1 VELIGAVISIIL
13 TTLLMAAHSGRERW
27 GIVPFT
33 MLASAMG
40 LLALVSAF
48 FVDAQGLYLGLLFSL
63 QVGLLLLI
71 AHEGENRWRSIL
83 AGLLLMGVLAL
94 GFHTLLRGLDVPL
107 HQVAQPVGTVNLRIG
122 VLGLALLLGG
132 MVAWW
137 LYPRLAVRNR
147 IWALVTVLL
156 VFILVNIGLLS
167 LVAREGLG
175 ERVASFLL
183 QAVLIGPLL
192 GLYLEWSRRQVRTKP
207 IETAYAALLS
217 TVEALAQRSEEEL
230 WPRLLESA
238 VRVVPGAQAGSIR
251 LRRGSDFVFVAQQ
264 GFGEGILG
272 MRSTEL
278 ETVSWHGNLALWR
291 QGQPRIAHYAD
302 IQRTLSAHQ
311 GKDLLADQ
319 LNKAEEGKV
328 KQIRSN
334 LCVPILLGGEVV
346 AEINLDAFR
355 DRAFSDQSV
364 EVARQYA
371 LQVTVLLA
379 AHRQQAEL
387 EARIHEF
394 EVIEALSGAL
404 RGLKGTAEITK
415 RLVRETIRL
424 LSSEHAA
431 LLLIE
436 PDGAHMRCYA
446 AAGLFLEIRDILL
459 PKGQGSS
466 WAAIESRAPIW
477 SNQAHLDKRAYGNFK
492 RQLPAYSEIVMPLFN
507 SKGHP
512 LGVLISAR
520 NGADAYQDRDMRL
533 MQVIS
538 NIAANTLE
546 RVRANESLE
555 AEIAEKTALL
565 ELSQMLG
572 GNDSSLLGL
581 ALEKIRQM
589 GHADCVALGV
599 LEGDAFRTRAVA
611 GDVRPEVEEL
621 LHKPLP
627 QRHPIVQ
634 QMTPGEAFQ
643 TGNTETHPELQSF
656 AAAGICGLY
665 MIGVVHETE
674 LRAGMALYRF
684 QPSQG
689 WNSSENRLLEGA
701 VQILG
706 ALLLRLERTRQLE
719 AAYDGAL
726 RAIGL
731 ALEARDRETAGHTD
745 RVAAMAEKLGREL
758 GMSETELRDL
768 RWGAY
773 LHDVGKL
780 TIPDAILLKPG
791 KLTPEEFSTM
801 KTHAPLGDNLVRNL
815 PFVPP
820 AARQVVRHHHE
831 RWDGRGYPDGL
842 AGEYIPLSAR
852 IFAICDVF
860 DALCSERPYKAAML
874 PEMAAQELWRSV
886 HNGHLDR
893 HLVEVFLRT
902 QGLEEAMQ
910 VSQAAD

>member
-1 VELIGAVISIIL
+1 MELVGAVISIIL

-27 GIVPFT
+27 GITPFT
-33 MLASAMG
+33 MLASAIG
-40 LLALVSAF
+40 LMALISAF
-48 FVDAQGLYLGLLFSL
+48 FVDVLGLYFGLLFSL

-71 AHEGENRWRSIL
+71 AHDGENRWRSTL
-83 AGLLLMGVLAL
+83 AGLLLINLLAL

-107 HQVAQPVGTVNLRIG
+107 NQVAQTVGTVNIRIG
-122 VLGLALLLGG
+122 VQGLALLLGG
-132 MVAWW
+132 MAAWW
-137 LYPRLAVRNR
+137 LYPRLAARNR
-147 IWALVTVLL
+147 IQALVAVLL
-156 VFILVNIGLLS
+156 VFSLANIGLLF

-175 ERVASFLL
+175 ELATSFLL
-183 QAVLIGPLL
+183 QAVLTGPLL
-192 GLYLEWSRRQVRTKP
+192 GLYLEWSRRQAQSRP
-207 IETAYAALLS
+207 IETAYTALLS
-217 TVEALAQRSEEEL
+217 TVEALARRSEEEL
-230 WPRLLESA
+230 WPRLLDSA

-251 LRRGSDFVFVAQQ
+251 LRQGSDFVFVAQQ

-272 MRSTEL
+272 VRSSEVDAST
-278 ETVSWHGNLALWR
+278 WHGNPAAWR
-291 QGQPRIAHYAD
+291 QGQPRIANYAD
-302 IQRTLSAHQ
+302 IQRTLAARQGNHQ
-311 GKDLLADQ
+311 LADQ
-319 LNKAEEGKV
+319 LNQASEDQIKR
-328 KQIRSN
+328 IRST
-334 LCVPILLGGEVV
+334 LCMPVLLGGEVV

-355 DRAFSDQSV
+355 DRAFGEQSV
-364 EVARQYA
+364 ELARRYA

-394 EVIEALSGAL
+394 EVIEVLSGAL
-404 RGLKGTAEITK
+404 RGLKGTGETTK

-424 LSSEHAA
+424 MSSEHAA

-436 PDGAHMRCYA
+436 PDAEHMRCYA
-446 AAGLFLEIRDILL
+446 AAGFFLEIKDTLV
-459 PKGQGSS
+459 PKGQGFS
-466 WAAIESRAPIW
+466 WAAIEGRAPIW
-477 SNQAHLDKRAYGNFK
+477 SNQAHLDKRAYGQFK

-520 NGADAYQDRDMRL
+520 NGAGAYLDRDMRL

-555 AEIAEKTALL
+555 AEITEKTALL
-565 ELSQMLG
+565 ELSQMLE
-572 GNDSSLLGL
+572 GNDSALLGL

-599 LEGDAFRTRAVA
+599 LEGDMFRTKAVA
-611 GDVRPEVEEL
+611 GEVRPEIERL
-621 LHKPLP
+621 LDNHLP
-627 QRHPIVQ
+627 QRHPVVQ
-634 QMTPGEAFQ
+634 QITPGEAFQ
-643 TGNTETHPELQSF
+643 VGNTEIHPQLRAFS
-656 AAAGICGLY
+656 AAGIYGLY
-665 MIGVVHETE
+665 MIGVVNETE

-684 QPSQG
+684 KPSQG
-689 WNSSENRLLEGA
+689 WNTSENRLLEGA

-706 ALLLRLERTRQLE
+706 ALLSRLERTRQLE

-758 GMSETELRDL
+758 GMSDTDLRDL

-815 PFVPP
+815 PFVPHS
-820 AARQVVRHHHE
+820 ARQVVRHHHE

-842 AGEYIPLSAR
+842 AGDYIPLSAR

-860 DALCSERPYKAAML
+860 DALCSERPYKTAML

-893 HLVEVFLRT
+893 HLVEVFLKT
-902 QGLEEAMQ
+902 QGLEEAMR

>member
-1 VELIGAVISIIL
+1 MELVGAVISIIL

-27 GIVPFT
+27 GITPFT
-33 MLASAMG
+33 MLASATG
-40 LLALVSAF
+40 LMALISAF
-48 FVDAQGLYLGLLFSL
+48 FVDVLGLYFGLLFSL

-71 AHEGENRWRSIL
+71 AHDGENRWRSTL
-83 AGLLLMGVLAL
+83 AGLLLINLLAL

-107 HQVAQPVGTVNLRIG
+107 NQVAQTVGTVNIRIG
-122 VLGLALLLGG
+122 VQGLALLLGG
-132 MVAWW
+132 MAAWW
-137 LYPRLAVRNR
+137 LYPRLAARNR
-147 IWALVTVLL
+147 IQALVAVLL
-156 VFILVNIGLLS
+156 VFSLVNIGLLF

-175 ERVASFLL
+175 ELAASFLL
-183 QAVLIGPLL
+183 QAVLTGPLL
-192 GLYLEWSRRQVRTKP
+192 GLYLEWSRRQAQSRP
-207 IETAYAALLS
+207 IETAYTALLS
-217 TVEALAQRSEEEL
+217 TVEALARRSEEEL

-238 VRVVPGAQAGSIR
+238 VQVVPGAQAGSIR
-251 LRRGSDFVFVAQQ
+251 LRQGSDFVFVAQQ

-272 MRSTEL
+272 VRSSEI
-278 ETVSWHGNLALWR
+278 ETIAWHGSLALWR
-291 QGQPRIAHYAD
+291 QGQPRIANHAD
-302 IQRTLSAHQ
+302 IQRTLAARQ
-311 GKDLLADQ
+311 GNDQLADQ
-319 LNKAEEGKV
+319 LNQASEDQIKR
-328 KQIRSN
+328 IRSN
-334 LCVPILLGGEVV
+334 LCMPILLGGEVV

-355 DRAFSDQSV
+355 DRAFSEQSV
-364 EVARQYA
+364 ELARQYA

-404 RGLKGTAEITK
+404 RGLKGTGEITK

-424 LSSEHAA
+424 MSSEHAA

-436 PDGAHMRCYA
+436 PDREHMRCYA
-446 AAGLFLEIRDILL
+446 AAGFFLEIKDIFV
-459 PKGQGSS
+459 PKGRGFS
-466 WAAIESRAPIW
+466 WAAIEGRAPIW
-477 SNQAHLDKRAYGNFK
+477 SNQAHLDKRAYGQFK

-520 NGADAYQDRDMRL
+520 NGAGAYLDRDMRL

-555 AEIAEKTALL
+555 AEITEKTALL
-565 ELSQMLG
+565 ELSQMLE
-572 GNDSSLLGL
+572 GNDSALLGL

-599 LEGDAFRTRAVA
+599 LEGDMFRTKAVA
-611 GDVRPEVEEL
+611 GEVRPEIERL
-621 LHKPLP
+621 LDKHLP
-627 QRHPIVQ
+627 QRHPVVQ
-634 QMTPGEAFQ
+634 QITPGEAFQ
-643 TGNTETHPELQSF
+643 VGNTETHPQLRAFS
-656 AAAGICGLY
+656 AAGIYGLY
-665 MIGVVHETE
+665 MIGVVNETE

-684 QPSQG
+684 KPSQG
-689 WNSSENRLLEGA
+689 WNTAENRLLEGA

-758 GMSETELRDL
+758 GMSDTDLRDL

-815 PFVPP
+815 PFVPHS
-820 AARQVVRHHHE
+820 ARQVVRHHHE

-842 AGEYIPLSAR
+842 AGDYIPLSAR

-860 DALCSERPYKAAML
+860 DALCSERPYKTAML

-893 HLVEVFLRT
+893 HLVEVFLKT
-902 QGLEEAMQ
+902 QGLEEAMR

>member
-1 VELIGAVISIIL
+1 VEAAGVIISILLTAIL
-13 TTLLMAAHSGRERW
+13 VLAHMGRERW
-27 GIVPFT
+27 GIVPFA
-33 MLASAMG
+33 MLVSATG
-40 LLALVSAF
+40 LLALGSSFYA
-48 FVDAQGLYLGLLFSL
+48 DALGLYFSLLFPL
-63 QVGLLLLI
+63 QTGLLLLV
-71 AHEGENRWRSIL
+71 ALDNEKRWHSIL
-83 AGLLLMGVLAL
+83 LGLLMMGGLVLVLQASL
-94 GFHTLLRGLDVPL
+94 RLLDLPL
-107 HQVAQPVGTVNLRIG
+107 HQAAQVAGAGYTRTVVQAL
-122 VLGLALLLGG
+122 VLLLSGIT
-132 MVAWW
+132 AWW
-137 LYPRLAVRNR
+137 FYPRLAKRNR
-147 IWALVTVLL
+147 KRALALMLASFGLISV
-156 VFILVNIGLLS
+156 GLLFG
-167 LVAREGLG
+167 LAREGLG
-175 ERVASFLL
+175 ELVLSFVL
-183 QAVLIGPLL
+183 QAVLL
-192 GLYLEWSRRQVRTKP
+192 GLPLWFYIERSHRQMQNKP
-207 IETAYAALLS
+207 IETVYTSLLN
-217 TVEALAQRSEEEL
+217 TVEALAKRSEEEL

-251 LRRGSDFVFVAQQ
+251 LRQGSEFVFVAQV

-272 MRSTEL
+272 LRSSESD
-278 ETVSWHGNLALWR
+278 VMAWHGNPTTWR
-291 QGQPRIAHYAD
+291 QGQPRIANHTD
-302 IQRTLSAHQ
+302 IQRIRALSQ
-311 GKDLLADQ
+311 GNERITQQ
-319 LNKAEEGKV
+319 LNQASQYQV
-328 KQIRSN
+328 DRIRST
-334 LCVPILLGGEVV
+334 LCMPVLLGGEVV

-355 DRAFSDQSV
+355 DRAFSEQSV

-387 EARIHEF
+387 EARLHEF
-394 EVIEALSGAL
+394 EVIEALSAAL

-424 LSSEHAA
+424 MNSEHAG

-436 PDGAHMRCYA
+436 PDGEHMRCYA
-446 AAGLFLEIRDILL
+446 AAGLFLDIRDVLI
-459 PKGQGSS
+459 PRGRGFS

-477 SNQAHLDKRAYGNFK
+477 SNQAHLDKRAHGEFK
-492 RQLPAYSEIVMPLFN
+492 RQLPPYSEIVMPLFT
-507 SKGHP
+507 SKGLP

-520 NGADAYQDRDMRL
+520 NGSGAFQDRDMRL

-546 RVRANESLE
+546 RVRANEKLE

-565 ELSQMLG
+565 ELSYMLE
-572 GNDSSLLGL
+572 GNDPALLPL

-589 GHADCVALGV
+589 GHADCVVLGV
-599 LEGDAFRTRAVA
+599 LEGNAYCTRAMA
-611 GDVRPEVEEL
+611 GDVREEVAEL
-621 LHKPLP
+621 LGKPLP
-627 QRHPIVQ
+627 LTHPVLQ
-634 QMTPGEAFQ
+634 EVAPGKAFQ
-643 TGNTETHPELQSF
+643 MGSTESHSDLRAFS
-656 AAAGICGLY
+656 AVGIHGVY
-665 MIGVVHETE
+665 MIGVANETE

-684 QPSQG
+684 QSSQG
-689 WNSSENRLLEGA
+689 WNDSENRLLEGA
-701 VQILG
+701 ARILG

-745 RVAAMAEKLGREL
+745 RVAAMAERLGREL

-801 KTHAPLGDNLVRNL
+801 KTHAQLGDDLVRNL
-815 PFVPP
+815 PFVPI

-842 AGEYIPLSAR
+842 IGEQIPLSAR

-860 DALCSERPYKAAML
+860 DALCSERPYKAAMQ
-874 PEMAAQELWRSV
+874 PEMAAQELLRSV
-886 HNGHLDR
+886 QNGHLDR
-893 HLVEVFLRT
+893 HLVEVFLIC
-902 QGLEEAMQ
+902 QGLEDAMLT
-910 VSQAAD
+910 SQAAD

>member
-1 VELIGAVISIIL
+1 MLGVAISIVF
-13 TTLLMAAHSGRERW
+13 TVLLVLAHSGRGRW

-33 MLASAMG
+33 MLAAAIG
-40 LLALVSAF
+40 LMAPMAVFLVDGWELF
-48 FVDAQGLYLGLLFSL
+48 GGLLFSL
-63 QVGLLLLI
+63 QVGLLLLV
-71 AHEGENRWRSIL
+71 AQDGENRWRNTL
-83 AGLLLMGVLAL
+83 AGLLLVNLLAL
-94 GFHTLLRGLDVPL
+94 GFYALLRGLNPSFDQL
-107 HQVAQPVGTVNLRIG
+107 ATTAGEVGLRIG
-122 VLGLALLLGG
+122 IQGLALLLGG
-132 MVAWW
+132 VAAGW
-137 LYPRLAVRNR
+137 LYPKLAVRNR
-147 IWALVTVLL
+147 IQALVGGLL
-156 VFILVNIGLLS
+156 LFSLVDIGLL
-167 LVAREGLG
+167 LPVAHEGLG
-175 ERVASFLL
+175 GLVASIFL
-183 QAVLIGPLL
+183 QAVLTGPLL
-192 GLYLEWSRRQVRTKP
+192 WLYLEWSRRRAQNRP
-207 IETAYAALLS
+207 IETAYTALLS

-230 WPRLLESA
+230 WPRLLDSA

-251 LRRGSDFVFVAQQ
+251 LRQGSDFVFVAQQ
-264 GFGEGILG
+264 GFGQGILG
-272 MRSTEL
+272 VRCSEIDAIY
-278 ETVSWHGNLALWR
+278 WHGNPAAWR
-291 QGQPRIAHYAD
+291 QGQPRIANHAD
-302 IQRTLSAHQ
+302 IQRILADHQ
-311 GKDLLADQ
+311 TNHRLADQ
-319 LNKAEEGKV
+319 LNQASGD
-328 KQIRSN
+328 QIARIRST
-334 LCVPILLGGEVV
+334 LCMPVLLGGEVV

-355 DRAFSDQSV
+355 DQAFSEQSV

-404 RGLKGTAEITK
+404 RGLKGTGEITK

-424 LSSEHAA
+424 MSSEHAG

-436 PDGAHMRCYA
+436 PDAEHMRCYA
-446 AAGLFLEIRDILL
+446 AAGFFLEIKDTLV
-459 PKGQGSS
+459 PKGRGLS

-477 SNQAHLDKRAYGNFK
+477 SNQAHLDKRAYGQFK
-492 RQLPAYSEIVMPLFN
+492 RQLPPYSEIVMPLFS

-520 NGADAYQDRDMRL
+520 NGADAYTDRDVRL
-533 MQVIS
+533 MQVIG

-565 ELSQMLG
+565 ELSQMLE
-572 GNDSSLLGL
+572 GNDPAMLGL

-589 GHADCVALGV
+589 GHADCVVLGV
-599 LEGDAFRTRAVA
+599 LEGQAFRTKAVA
-611 GDVRPEVEEL
+611 GDVHPEIRRL
-621 LHKPLP
+621 LDKHLPLD
-627 QRHPIVQ
+627 HPVVQ
-634 QMTPGEAFQ
+634 QVTPGKAFQ
-643 TGNTETHPELQSF
+643 VGNTESHPQLRAFS
-656 AAAGICGLY
+656 AAGIHGLY
-665 MIGVVHETE
+665 MIGVVNETE
-674 LRAGMALYRF
+674 LQAGMALCRL
-684 QPSQG
+684 QPGQG

-701 VQILG
+701 AQILG

-745 RVAAMAEKLGREL
+745 RVAAMAERLGREL

-801 KTHAPLGDNLVRNL
+801 KTHALLGDNLVRNL

-842 AGEYIPLSAR
+842 AGEFIPLSAR

-860 DALCSERPYKAAML
+860 DALCSERPYKPAMT

-886 HNGHLDR
+886 HSGHLDR
-893 HLVEVFLRT
+893 HLVEVFLKT
-902 QGLEEAMQ
+902 QGLEEAMR

>member
-1 VELIGAVISIIL
+1 MELVGAIISIIL
-13 TTLLMAAHSGRERW
+13 AVLLMATHSGRERW
-27 GIVPFT
+27 GFTPYT
-33 MLASAMG
+33 MLASTIG
-40 LLALVSAF
+40 LMALLGAF
-48 FVDAQGLYLGLLFSL
+48 FVDVLGLHFGLLFAL
-63 QVGLLLLI
+63 QVGLLLL
-71 AHEGENRWRSIL
+71 AVLDGEKRWRSTL
-83 AGLLLMGVLAL
+83 SGLLLINVLSL
-94 GFHTLLRGLDVPL
+94 GLHVFLRMLDAPVV
-107 HQVAQPVGTVNLRIG
+107 QVAQTPSTVNLRIG
-122 VLGLALLLGG
+122 AQGLALLLGG

-137 LYPRLAVRNR
+137 LYPRLAVRGR
-147 IWALVTVLL
+147 VQALVAVLGAF
-156 VFILVNIGLLS
+156 VLVNVGLLF
-167 LVAREGLG
+167 LLTREGLG
-175 ERVASFLL
+175 ELVASFLL
-183 QAVLIGPLL
+183 QAVLTGPLL
-192 GLYLEWSRRQVRTKP
+192 GLYLEWSRRQTQSRP
-207 IETAYAALLS
+207 IETAYTALLS
-217 TVEALAQRSEEEL
+217 TVEALARRSEEEL

-238 VRVVPGAQAGSIR
+238 VRVVPGAEAGSIR
-251 LRRGSDFVFVAQQ
+251 LRQGSDFVFVAQQ

-272 MRSTEL
+272 MRSSEL
-278 ETVSWHGNLALWR
+278 ETMAWHGHPAAWR
-291 QGQPRIAHYAD
+291 QGQPRIANHAD
-302 IQRTLSAHQ
+302 IQRTLAARQ
-311 GKDLLADQ
+311 GNDQLADQ
-319 LNKAEEGKV
+319 LNQASGN
-328 KQIRSN
+328 QIGRIRST
-334 LCVPILLGGEVV
+334 LCMPILLGGEVV

-355 DRAFSDQSV
+355 DRAFDEQSV

-404 RGLKGTAEITK
+404 RGLKGTGEITK

-424 LSSEHAA
+424 MSSEHAA

-436 PDGAHMRCYA
+436 PDGEHMRCYA
-446 AAGLFLEIRDILL
+446 AAGFFLEIKDLPV
-459 PKGQGSS
+459 PKGQGFS
-466 WAAIESRAPIW
+466 WAAVESRAPVW
-477 SNQAHLDKRAYGNFK
+477 SQEAHLDKRAFGLFK
-492 RQLPAYSEIVMPLFN
+492 VPRPPYSEIVMPLLS

-512 LGVLISAR
+512 QGVLISAR
-520 NGADAYQDRDMRL
+520 NGSNAYLDRDMRL

-565 ELSQMLG
+565 ELSQMLE
-572 GNDSSLLGL
+572 GNDPALLPL

-599 LEGDAFRTRAVA
+599 LEGDAYRTRAVA
-611 GDVRPEVEEL
+611 GDVRPEIAAL
-621 LHKPLP
+621 LDKPLP
-627 QRHPIVQ
+627 QSHPVSQ
-634 QMTPGEAFQ
+634 RVSPGETFQ
-643 TGNTETHPELQSF
+643 SGNTETHPELRAFS
-656 AAAGICGLY
+656 AAGIHGLY
-665 MIGVVHETE
+665 MIGVVNETE

-684 QPSQG
+684 KAGQG
-689 WNSSENRLLEGA
+689 WNASENRLLEGA
-701 VQILG
+701 AQILG

-745 RVAAMAEKLGREL
+745 RVAAMAEQLGREL

-801 KTHAPLGDNLVRNL
+801 RTHVQLGDDLVRNL
-815 PFVPP
+815 PFVPL

-842 AGEYIPLSAR
+842 AGEQIPLSAR

-860 DALCSERPYKAAML
+860 DALCSERPYKAAMQ

-893 HLVEVFLRT
+893 HLVEAFLRT
-902 QGLEEAMQ
+902 QGLEDAMLI
-910 VSQAAD
+910 SQAAD

>member
-1 VELIGAVISIIL
+1 MVGAFISVIA
-13 TTLLMAAHSGRERW
+13 TTLLLAAHGGRERW
-27 GIVPFT
+27 GMTPFT

-40 LLALVSAF
+40 LIALVSAF
-48 FVDAQGLYLGLLFSL
+48 FMDVLGLYFGLVFTL
-63 QVGLLLLI
+63 QVGLLLVAL
-71 AHEGENRWRSIL
+71 EGEKRWKSTL
-83 AGLLLMGVLAL
+83 GGLLLISVLAL
-94 GFHTLLRGLDVPL
+94 GLHNLMRFLDVPVM
-107 HQVAQPVGTVNLRIG
+107 QVAQSMSVVNFRIAAQ
-122 VLGLALLLGG
+122 GLAMLLGG
-132 MVAWW
+132 MLVWW

-147 IWALVTVLL
+147 IQALVVVLAL
-156 VFILVNIGLLS
+156 INLLNVGLLF

-175 ERVASFLL
+175 ELVASFLL

-192 GLYLEWSRRQVRTKP
+192 GLYLEWSRRQTHTRP
-207 IETAYAALLS
+207 IETAYTALLS
-217 TVEALAQRSEEEL
+217 TVEALAQGSEEEL

-251 LRRGSDFVFVAQQ
+251 LRQGSDFVFVAQQ

-272 MRSTEL
+272 VRSSEL
-278 ETVSWHGNLALWR
+278 ETMAWHGNPAAWR
-291 QGQPRIAHYAD
+291 QGQPRIANHAD
-302 IQRTLSAHQ
+302 IQRILAAHQ
-311 GKDLLADQ
+311 ENELLARQLDQ
-319 LNKAEEGKV
+319 ASANKV
-328 KQIRSN
+328 SQIRST
-334 LCVPILLGGEVV
+334 LCMPILLGGEVV

-355 DRAFSDQSV
+355 DRAFSEQSV

-394 EVIEALSGAL
+394 EVIEALSAAL
-404 RGLKGTAEITK
+404 RGLKGTGEITK

-424 LSSEHAA
+424 MNSEHAA

-436 PDGAHMRCYA
+436 PDGQHMRCYA
-446 AAGLFLEIRDILL
+446 AAGIFLEIKDQ
-459 PKGQGSS
+459 PVPQGQGFS
-466 WAAIESRAPIW
+466 WAAVETRAPIW
-477 SNQAHLDKRAYGNFK
+477 SQQAHLDKRAFGRFK
-492 RQLPAYSEIVMPLFN
+492 TPRPPFSEIVMPLFS

-520 NGADAYQDRDMRL
+520 NGAGTFSDRDMRL

-572 GNDSSLLGL
+572 GNDASLLPL

-589 GHADCVALGV
+589 GHADCVVLGV
-599 LEGDAFRTRAVA
+599 LESEVFRTRAVA
-611 GDVRPEVEEL
+611 GDVRPGLARL
-621 LHKPLP
+621 LEKHLLLN
-627 QRHPIVQ
+627 HPVVQ
-634 QMTPGEAFQ
+634 QMASGQPFQ
-643 TGNTETHPELQSF
+643 CGQTASRPELQ
-656 AAAGICGLY
+656 ALAVDGVHGLY
-665 MIGVVHETE
+665 MIGVVNETE
-674 LRAGMALYRF
+674 LRAGMVLLRYE
-684 QPSQG
+684 PSQG
-689 WNSSENRLLEGA
+689 WNDPENRLLEGA
-701 VQILG
+701 AQILG
-706 ALLLRLERTRQLE
+706 ALLLRLEHTRQLE
-719 AAYDGAL
+719 AAYEGAL

-745 RVAAMAEKLGREL
+745 RVAALAEQLGRAL

-801 KTHAPLGDNLVRNL
+801 KTHAPLGDDLVRNL

-820 AARQVVRHHHE
+820 AARQIVRHHHE

-842 AGEYIPLSAR
+842 AAENIPLSAR

-860 DALCSERPYKAAML
+860 DALCSERPYKAAMP

-886 HNGHLDR
+886 HGGHLDR
-893 HLVEVFLRT
+893 RLVEVFLRT
-902 QGLEEAMQ
+902 QGLEEAMR

>member
-1 VELIGAVISIIL
+1 METVEAVISILL
-13 TTLLMAAHSGRERW
+13 TALLMAAHSGRERW
-27 GIVPFT
+27 GLTPFN
-33 MLASAMG
+33 MLASAVG
-40 LLALVSAF
+40 LMALLSSF
-48 FVDAQGLYLGLLFSL
+48 FVDELGLYFGLLFTL
-63 QVGLLLLI
+63 QVGLLLLV
-71 AHEGENRWRSIL
+71 ALGDEKRWQSTL
-83 AGLLLMGVLAL
+83 AGLLLISGLAFGL
-94 GFHTLLRGLDVPL
+94 HNLLHLLHLPL
-107 HQVAQPVGTVNLRIG
+107 VQVAQSTGIVNLRIG
-122 VLGLALLLGG
+122 AQALALLLGG
-132 MVAWW
+132 MAAWW

-147 IWALVTVLL
+147 IQALVAVLAVL
-156 VFILVNIGLLS
+156 SLLNTGLLF
-167 LVAREGLG
+167 LLAREGLL
-175 ERVASFLL
+175 ELVASFLL
-183 QAVLIGPLL
+183 QALLTGPLL
-192 GLYLEWSRRQVRTKP
+192 GLYLEWSRRQMQTKP
-207 IETAYAALLS
+207 IETAYTALLN
-217 TVEALAQRSEEEL
+217 TVEALARGTEEEL

-238 VRVVPGAQAGSIR
+238 VRGVPGAQAGSIR
-251 LRRGSDFVFVAQQ
+251 LRQGSDFVFVAQQ

-272 MRSTEL
+272 VRSSEL
-278 ETVSWHGNLALWR
+278 ETMTWHGNPAAWR
-291 QGQPRIAHYAD
+291 QGQPRIANYAD
-302 IQRTLSAHQ
+302 IQRTLAAHQ
-311 GKDLLADQ
+311 ENNQLTQKLDQ
-319 LNKAEEGKV
+319 SSGNMVGR
-328 KQIRSN
+328 IRST
-334 LCVPILLGGEVV
+334 LCMPILLGGEVV

-355 DRAFSDQSV
+355 DRAFGEQSV

-394 EVIEALSGAL
+394 EVIEALSAAL
-404 RGLKGTAEITK
+404 RGLKGTGEITK

-424 LSSEHAA
+424 MNSEHAA

-436 PDGAHMRCYA
+436 PDGKHMRCYA
-446 AAGLFLEIRDILL
+446 AAGFFLEIKDQ
-459 PKGQGSS
+459 PVPQGQGFS

-477 SNQAHLDKRAYGNFK
+477 SQQAHLDKRAFGRFK
-492 RQLPAYSEIVMPLFN
+492 TPRSPFSEIVMPLFS

-520 NGADAYQDRDMRL
+520 NGAGTFFERDMRL

-546 RVRANESLE
+546 RVRANENLE

-572 GNDSSLLGL
+572 GNDASLLPV

-589 GHADCVALGV
+589 GHADCVVLGV
-599 LEGDAFRTRAVA
+599 LEGEAFRTRAVA
-611 GDVRPEVEEL
+611 GEVRPEVARL
-621 LHKPLP
+621 LDKHLP
-627 QRHPIVQ
+627 HNHPVFQ
-634 QMTPGEAFQ
+634 AVAPGQPFQ
-643 TGNTETHPELQSF
+643 WVNTELHPELRAF
-656 AAAGICGLY
+656 TAAGIHGLY

-674 LRAGMALYRF
+674 LQAGMALYRY

-689 WNSSENRLLEGA
+689 WSASENRLLEGA
-701 VQILG
+701 AQILG

-745 RVAAMAEKLGREL
+745 RVAALAEQLGRAL
-758 GMSETELRDL
+758 GLSETELRDL

-815 PFVPP
+815 PFVPL

-842 AGEYIPLSAR
+842 AAEHIPLSAR

-860 DALCSERPYKAAML
+860 DALCSERPYKAAMS
-874 PEMAAQELWRSV
+874 PEMAAQELWCSV
-886 HNGHLDR
+886 QSGHLDR
-893 HLVEVFLRT
+893 HLVEVFLKA
-902 QGLEEAMQ
+902 QGLEKAILLT
-910 VSQAAD
+910 QAAD

>member
-1 VELIGAVISIIL
+1 M
-13 TTLLMAAHSGRERW
+13 T
-27 GIVPFT
+27 PFT
-33 MLASAMG
+33 MLASTMG
-40 LLALVSAF
+40 LIAFSSAF
-48 FVDAQGLYLGLLFSL
+48 FMDVLGLYSSLLFAL
-63 QVGLLLLI
+63 QVGLLLL
-71 AHEGENRWRSIL
+71 AALDDEKRWRSTL
-83 AGLLLMGVLAL
+83 VGLLLINVLAL
-94 GFHTLLRGLDVPL
+94 GLHTLLRLLDIPVV
-107 HQVAQPVGTVNLRIG
+107 QVAQTTSSVNLRMG
-122 VLGLALLLGG
+122 VQGLALLLGG
-132 MVAWW
+132 LVVWW
-137 LYPRLAVRNR
+137 LYPRLVVRNR
-147 IWALVTVLL
+147 IQALVVALGVLSL
-156 VFILVNIGLLS
+156 LNIGLLF
-167 LVAREGLG
+167 LLAREGLG
-175 ERVASFLL
+175 ELVAGFLL
-183 QAVLIGPLL
+183 QAVLTGPLL
-192 GLYLEWSRRQVRTKP
+192 GLYLEGSRRQMHTRP
-207 IETAYAALLS
+207 IETAYTALLS
-217 TVEALAQRSEEEL
+217 TVEALARGSKEEL

-251 LRRGSDFVFVAQQ
+251 LRQGSDFVFVAQK

-272 MRSTEL
+272 VHSSEL
-278 ETVSWHGNLALWR
+278 EVITWHGNPAAWR
-291 QGQPRIAHYAD
+291 QGQPRIANHAD
-302 IQRTLSAHQ
+302 IQRIYAVHQ
-311 GKDLLADQ
+311 ENERLASQ
-319 LNKAEEGKV
+319 LNQASQDLV
-328 KQIRSN
+328 ARIRST
-334 LCVPILLGGEVV
+334 LCMPILLGGEVV

-355 DRAFSDQSV
+355 DRAFSEQSV

-394 EVIEALSGAL
+394 EVIEALSAAL
-404 RGLKGTAEITK
+404 RGLKGTGEITK

-424 LSSEHAA
+424 MNSEHAA

-436 PDGAHMRCYA
+436 PDGKHLRCYA
-446 AAGLFLEIRDILL
+446 AAGFFLEIKDVLV
-459 PKGQGSS
+459 PQGQGLS
-466 WAAIESRAPIW
+466 WAAVESRAPVW
-477 SNQAHLDKRAYGNFK
+477 SQQAHLDKRAFGPFK
-492 RQLPAYSEIVMPLFN
+492 TPRPPYSEIVMPLFS

-520 NGADAYQDRDMRL
+520 NGAYAYLDRDMRL
-533 MQVIS
+533 MQVIA

-572 GNDSSLLGL
+572 GNDASLLPL
-581 ALEKIRQM
+581 ALDKIRSMAQ
-589 GHADCVALGV
+589 ADAVALGI
-599 LEGDAFRTRAVA
+599 LEGDAFHVRSVA
-611 GDVRPEVEEL
+611 GHLRSEAMHL
-621 LHKPLP
+621 L
-627 QRHPIVQ
+627 QNPIPREHLARLVQ
-634 QMTPGEAFQ
+634 QQEVFQ
-643 TGNTETHPELQSF
+643 VGDTLSHPLLKVYAKVGIRGLYLIEVVRDPELQ
-656 AAAGICGLY
+656 AGLAIFRL
-665 MIGVVHETE
+665 E
-674 LRAGMALYRF
+674 
-684 QPSQG
+684 PSQG
-689 WNSSENRLLEGA
+689 WNTSENRLLKGA
-701 VQILG
+701 AQILG

-745 RVAAMAEKLGREL
+745 RVAAMAEQLGRAL

-801 KTHAPLGDNLVRNL
+801 KTHAPLGDDLVRNL
-815 PFVPP
+815 PFVPL

-842 AGEYIPLSAR
+842 AAEHIPLSAR

-860 DALCSERPYKAAML
+860 DALCSERPYKAAMP

-886 HNGHLDR
+886 HHGHLDR
-893 HLVEVFLRT
+893 HLVEVFLKI
-902 QGLEEAMQ
+902 QGLEDAMR

>member
-1 VELIGAVISIIL
+1 MVLVGVAISIVF
-13 TTLLMAAHSGRERW
+13 TALLVVAHSGRERW
-27 GIVPFT
+27 GITPFT
-33 MLASAMG
+33 MLATAIGLIAPMG
-40 LLALVSAF
+40 VF
-48 FVDAQGLYLGLLFSL
+48 FVGVQELLGGLLFSL

-71 AHEGENRWRSIL
+71 AQDAANRWRSTL
-83 AGLLLMGVLAL
+83 AGLLLVNLLAL
-94 GFHTLLRGLDVPL
+94 GFYALLRGLDLPL
-107 HQVAQPVGTVNLRIG
+107 AQTASAGGFRIG
-122 VLGLALLLGG
+122 VQGLALLLGG
-132 MVAWW
+132 VVAGW
-137 LYPRLAVRNR
+137 LYPKLAARNR
-147 IWALVTVLL
+147 MQALGGVLL
-156 VFILVNIGLLS
+156 VFSLLNIGLLFP
-167 LVAREGLG
+167 VAHEGLG
-175 ERVASFLL
+175 GLAASFLL
-183 QAVLIGPLL
+183 QAVLTGPLL
-192 GLYLEWSRRQVRTKP
+192 WLYLEWSRRQAQSRP
-207 IETAYAALLS
+207 IETAYTALLN

-230 WPRLLESA
+230 WPRLLDSA

-251 LRRGSDFVFVAQQ
+251 LRQGSDFVFVAQQ

-272 MRSTEL
+272 VRSSEVDAST
-278 ETVSWHGNLALWR
+278 WHGNPAAWR
-291 QGQPRIAHYAD
+291 QGQPRIANYAD
-302 IQRTLSAHQ
+302 IQHILADRQGNHQ
-311 GKDLLADQ
+311 LADQ
-319 LNKAEEGKV
+319 LNQASGDQIKR
-328 KQIRSN
+328 IRST
-334 LCVPILLGGEVV
+334 LCMPVLLGGEVV

-355 DRAFSDQSV
+355 DRAFGEQSV
-364 EVARQYA
+364 EVARRYA

-404 RGLKGTAEITK
+404 RGLKGTGEITK

-424 LSSEHAA
+424 MSSEHAA

-436 PDGAHMRCYA
+436 PDAVHMRCYA
-446 AAGLFLEIRDILL
+446 AAGFFLEIKDTLV
-459 PKGQGSS
+459 PKGQGFS
-466 WAAIESRAPIW
+466 WAAIESRSPIW
-477 SNQAHLDKRAYGNFK
+477 SNQAHLDKRAYGQFK
-492 RQLPAYSEIVMPLFN
+492 RQLPAYSEIVMPLFS

-520 NGADAYQDRDMRL
+520 NGAGAYLDRDMRL

-565 ELSQMLG
+565 ELSQMLE
-572 GNDSSLLGL
+572 GNDPALLGL

-589 GHADCVALGV
+589 GHADCVVLGV
-599 LEGDAFRTRAVA
+599 LEGQVFRTKAVA
-611 GDVRPEVEEL
+611 GNVRPEIQRL
-621 LHKPLP
+621 LDKPLP
-627 QRHPIVQ
+627 LRHPVVQ
-634 QMTPGEAFQ
+634 QVAPGKAFQ
-643 TGNTETHPELQSF
+643 VGNTETHPSLRAFS
-656 AAAGICGLY
+656 AAGIYGLY
-665 MIGVVHETE
+665 MIGVVNETE
-674 LRAGMALYRF
+674 LQAGMALYRF
-684 QPSQG
+684 QPGQG
-689 WNSSENRLLEGA
+689 WNPSENRLLEGA
-701 VQILG
+701 AQILG

-801 KTHAPLGDNLVRNL
+801 KTHALLGDNLVRNL

-860 DALCSERPYKAAML
+860 DALCSERPYKTAMT

-893 HLVEVFLRT
+893 HLVEVFLKT
-902 QGLEEAMQ
+902 QGLEEAMR

>member
-1 VELIGAVISIIL
+1 MELVGAVISIIL

-27 GIVPFT
+27 GMTPFT
-33 MLASAMG
+33 MLASAIG
-40 LLALVSAF
+40 LLAFSSAF
-48 FVDAQGLYLGLLFSL
+48 FMDVLGLYFGLLFAL
-63 QVGLLLLI
+63 QVGLLLLS
-71 AHEGENRWRSIL
+71 ALDGEKRWRSTL
-83 AGLLLMGVLAL
+83 AGLLLINVLAL
-94 GFHTLLRGLDVPL
+94 GLHTLLRLLDVPVV
-107 HQVAQPVGTVNLRIG
+107 QVAQTTSTVNLRMG
-122 VLGLALLLGG
+122 AQGLALLLGG

-137 LYPRLAVRNR
+137 LYPRLVVRNR
-147 IWALVTVLL
+147 IQALAAVLL
-156 VFILVNIGLLS
+156 VFSLVNIGLLY

-175 ERVASFLL
+175 ELVASFLL
-183 QAVLIGPLL
+183 QAVLTGPLL
-192 GLYLEWSRRQVRTKP
+192 GLYLEWSRRQIHTRP
-207 IETAYAALLS
+207 IETAYTALLS
-217 TVEALAQRSEEEL
+217 TVEALAKRSEEEL

-251 LRRGSDFVFVAQQ
+251 LRQGSDFVFVAEQ

-272 MRSTEL
+272 VRSSEM
-278 ETVSWHGNLALWR
+278 ETIAWHGNPVAWR
-291 QGQPRIAHYAD
+291 LGQPRIANHAD
-302 IQRTLSAHQ
+302 IQRTLAARQ
-311 GKDLLADQ
+311 GNDQLADR
-319 LNKAEEGKV
+319 LNQANEDQIKR
-328 KQIRSN
+328 IRSN
-334 LCVPILLGGEVV
+334 LCMPILLGGEVV

-355 DRAFSDQSV
+355 DRAFSEQSV

-371 LQVTVLLA
+371 LQVALLLA

-404 RGLKGTAEITK
+404 RGLKGTGEITK

-424 LSSEHAA
+424 MSSEHAA

-436 PDGAHMRCYA
+436 PNGEHMRCYA
-446 AAGLFLEIRDILL
+446 AAGFFLEIKDVFVPRGRGL
-459 PKGQGSS
+459 S
-466 WAAIESRAPIW
+466 WAAIEGRAPIW
-477 SNQAHLDKRAYGNFK
+477 SDQAHLDKRAYGQFK
-492 RQLPAYSEIVMPLFN
+492 RQLPPYSEIVMPLLT

-520 NGADAYQDRDMRL
+520 NGTGAYLDRDMRL

-565 ELSQMLG
+565 ELSQMLE
-572 GNDSSLLGL
+572 GNDSALLGL

-599 LEGDAFRTRAVA
+599 LEGDAYRTKAVA
-611 GDVRPEVEEL
+611 GEVRPEIEGL
-621 LHKPLP
+621 LDKQLPLRHAVF
-627 QRHPIVQ
+627 QRI
-634 QMTPGEAFQ
+634 TPGEAFQ
-643 TGNTETHPELQSF
+643 LGNTESHPELRAFS
-656 AAAGICGLY
+656 AAGIHGLY
-665 MIGVVHETE
+665 MIGVANETE
-674 LRAGMALYRF
+674 LQAGMALYRF
-684 QPSQG
+684 RPSQG
-689 WNSSENRLLEGA
+689 WNTSENRLLEGA
-701 VQILG
+701 AQILG

-745 RVAAMAEKLGREL
+745 RVAALAEQLGRAL

-801 KTHAPLGDNLVRNL
+801 KTHAPLGDDLVRNL

-842 AGEYIPLSAR
+842 AAEHIPLSAR
-852 IFAICDVF
+852 IFSICDVF
-860 DALCSERPYKAAML
+860 DALCSERPYKAAMQ

-893 HLVEVFLRT
+893 YLVEVFLKT
-902 QGLEEAMQ
+902 QGLEDAMFT
-910 VSQAAD
+910 SQAAD